1 MSLEIKISSS
11 GKYLNVNSLGKNT
24 NRQMIPKNLP
34 ETNRKVQNVLVRM
47 KKDLAEMIKADIEN
61 NIKRGVKYTGGKVA
75 DLKKSTYERKGFRR
89 PLFETGQLLKGV
101 KMKKS
106 GKNYIISMSDKK
118 YRKRSKGQKSTPTI
132 AEVAGYLQAGNSN
145 MRARPFFG
153 MTKSKSELF
162 FNKMSN
168 KYGRVLANIIVRD
181 FKNPQTVGN
190 MRVF

>member
-1 MSLEIKISSS
+1 MSLEIKISST

-106 GKNYIISMSDKK
+106 GKNYIISMSDTK
-118 YRKRSKGQKSTPTI
+118 YRKRYKGQKSTPTI
-132 AEVAGYLQAGNSN
+132 AEVAGYLQSGNSN

-168 KYGRVLANIIVRD
+168 KYGRVLRDIIVKD